1 MKITDIKAPA
11 DLKKRTLALMK
22 QVPENRPSPWILR
35 SAVTA
40 ACALVLAVAFVF
52 GGLFSGPDAV
62 DPQGSVLVSRGTETT
77 EKDGRTDAFDES
89 SLVSQGLVAAGKD
102 EQTVAFD
109 GQGSA
114 AQLAADN
121 SSPRESASGILTD
134 PDHLVPYYSM
144 PSSDHTSADDIAAIQ
159 AAFSVQCPLINYRV
173 SCAYNDFQE
182 NGEPLHPRI
191 DMAAPEGTD
200 IYPLCDGTV
209 LEAGYSAGQ
218 GRYIVIDHGDGL
230 VSSYAH
236 CKELLVSEGDTVSAT
251 SVIAT
256 VGKTGRA
263 TGPFLAFSVTWNG
276 NPVNPE
282 ALFN

>member
-11 DLKKRTLALMK
+11 DLKKRTLALME
-22 QVPENRPSPWILR
+22 QVPENHPSPWVLR

-40 ACALVLAVAFVF
+40 ACALVLTVAFVF
-52 GGLFSGPDAV
+52 SGLFSGPDAV
-62 DPQGSVLVSRGTETT
+62 DP
-77 EKDGRTDAFDES
+77 DGRTAAPDES
-89 SLVSQGLVAAGKD
+89 ALVSHGP
-102 EQTVAFD
+102 EETIAFD

-121 SSPRESASGILTD
+121 ASPQENASGILTD
-134 PDHLVPYYSM
+134 PDHFVPYYSM

-159 AAFSVQCPLINYRV
+159 AAFSVQCPLISYQV

-236 CKELLVSEGDTVSAT
+236 CKELLVSEGDTVSAA

-282 ALFN
+282 ALFD